1 MYVETPLTG
10 PPEARTIW
18 PSPYESD
25 ATTMAKANEKSWQ
38 ARIGKAAHAL
48 TVSFVESISFDQR
61 LWRHDIA
68 GSIAHAQM
76 LAGVGLLTKGD
87 VRRIKAG
94 FASIERD
101 IETGRFHF
109 DPAKEDIHMVLEAA
123 LIERIGEPGKKLHTA
138 RSRNDQIA
146 LDLRLY
152 VRDAIDQ
159 QTVPGLLKLCK
170 ALLRMAA
177 TEADTVMPSYTHL
190 QRAQPVSLGAY
201 LLAYVEQFDRDRQRF
216 LDARKRVDVC
226 PLGAGAVA
234 GSTLPI
240 DRRAVARTLGFAE
253 VAGNS
258 IDASSDRDFCVE
270 FASCCAMAMLHLTR
284 LAEDWVIYATQEFA
298 FLRIDDAFCTG
309 SSMMPQ
315 KRNPDLLELIRGK
328 NGRVVGALNGLLA
341 MLKGLPLA
349 YNRDLQEDKIHL
361 FAAHDTLTACL
372 EVAAAIVEHSRFD
385 RKRLEAAT
393 RNGFL
398 DATGLAEYL
407 VGKGMPFRQAH
418 QVVGKLVAECERAGK
433 ELADMPI
440 ETLRAAS
447 DKIGPDV
454 YRHLGAANVLAR
466 YRSEGSGGPAS
477 VRSQLARWR
486 KTLGR

>member
-1 MYVETPLTG
+1 MNPK
-10 PPEARTIW
+10 
-18 PSPYESD
+18 D
-25 ATTMAKANEKSWQ
+25 AKSWQ
-38 ARIGKAAHAL
+38 ARMSKAAHAL
-48 TVSFVESISFDQR
+48 TVSFVESISFDRR

-68 GSIAHAQM
+68 GSLAHAEM
-76 LAGVGLLTKGD
+76 LASVGLLTRKEL
-87 VRRIKAG
+87 RRIRAG

-101 IETGRFHF
+101 IESGTFRF
-109 DPAKEDIHMVLEAA
+109 DPAQEDIHMVLEAA

-152 VRDAIDQ
+152 IRDAIDREIL
-159 QTVPGLLKLCK
+159 PGLRNLEK
-170 ALLRMAA
+170 ALIAMAEGE
-177 TEADTVMPSYTHL
+177 TETVMPAYTHM
-190 QRAQPVSLGAY
+190 QRAQPISLAAY

-234 GSTLPI
+234 GTTLPI
-240 DRRAVARTLGFAE
+240 DRRAVARMLGFAA

-270 FASCCAMAMLHLTR
+270 FASCCALAMTHLTR
-284 LAEDWVIYATQEFA
+284 LAEDWILYATQEFG

-328 NGRVVGALNGLLA
+328 SGRAVGALNGLLTL
-341 MLKGLPLA
+341 LKGLPLA
-349 YNRDLQEDKIHL
+349 YNRDLQEDKIHV

-372 EVAAAIVEHSRFD
+372 EVAAAIVGNSRFD
-385 RKRLEAAT
+385 RRRLEAAT
-393 RNGFL
+393 RYGFL

-407 VGKGMPFRQAH
+407 VGKGLPFRQAH
-418 QVVGKLVAECERAGK
+418 QVVGRLVAECERTGR
-433 ELADMPI
+433 ELADLPI
-440 ETLRAAS
+440 QTLQAAC
-447 DKIGPDV
+447 DRIRPDV
-454 YRHLGAANVLAR
+454 YRYLGARNVLAR
-466 YRSEGSGGPAS
+466 YRSEGSAGPAS
-477 VRSQLARWR
+477 VRRQIAAWR
-486 KTLGR
+486 KRLGR